1 MGESL
6 PRNCDVKRPAPLEK
20 GACEGRSEAGG
31 EGGG

>member
-6 PRNCDVKRPAPLEK
+6 PRNCDVKRPLEK